1 MEAAAHKDTEAVH
14 ILNDDYS
21 GIVGVVIGTI
31 IGVSLII
38 ALVSC
43 QDVQFDKNSFV
54 KLQGLAYFYKSRSK
68 KDIVTVKFNNPT
80 FHLTGPGPLQRPQMG
95 PDMDNCHQMPMFVD
109 RNTSAS
115 FIDLRPNV

>member
-38 ALVSC
+38 ALVSF

-54 KLQGLAYFYKSRSK
+54 
-68 KDIVTVKFNNPT
+68 
-80 FHLTGPGPLQRPQMG
+80 
-95 PDMDNCHQMPMFVD
+95 
-109 RNTSAS
+109 
-115 FIDLRPNV
+115 

>member
-1 MEAAAHKDTEAVH
+1 MWDLCQYQYSLNPDLFTERKATKKLKELPKLSDATDKVEAAAHKDTEAVH

-38 ALVSC
+38 ALVSF

-54 KLQGLAYFYKSRSK
+54 
-68 KDIVTVKFNNPT
+68 
-80 FHLTGPGPLQRPQMG
+80 
-95 PDMDNCHQMPMFVD
+95 
-109 RNTSAS
+109 
-115 FIDLRPNV
+115 